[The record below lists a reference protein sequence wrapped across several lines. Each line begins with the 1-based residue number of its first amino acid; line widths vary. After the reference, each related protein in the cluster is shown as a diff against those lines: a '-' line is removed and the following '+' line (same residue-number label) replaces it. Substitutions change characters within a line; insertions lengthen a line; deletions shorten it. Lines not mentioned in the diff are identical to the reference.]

1 MRVTVAP
8 AVRHRLCEVRHFDI
22 QSTAPKSHCVNTTRQ
37 WARLWTRLW
46 TRLWARLWAPPW
58 ARLRYF
64 NQFYPRKS
72 NSQYKD
78 HLIVHF
84 TRNGRVNKTNF
95 YHMQVLLQFPKGNA
109 FKPELRRANSCIRSL
124 WAVKRP
130 KFLRDS
136 KFPH

>member
-1 MRVTVAP
+1 MQRDQKQLLAGEAGSP
-8 AVRHRLCEVRHFDI
+8 G
-22 QSTAPKSHCVNTTRQ
+22 
-37 WARLWTRLW
+37 
-46 TRLWARLWAPPW
+46 
-58 ARLRYF
+58 
-64 NQFYPRKS
+64 

-124 WAVKRP
+124 WAVKR
-130 KFLRDS
+130 S
-136 KFPH
+136 K